1 MTKPTTRLL
10 NMITATAFSV
20 STVAIPALFTANAVA
35 ESAAQQVETTQLQH
49 ATQTAQPIVLHS
61 AEYSAQALAPE
72 AALQSQ
78 QGNMQEAGA
87 SAQDR
92 ASAENRVSAP
102 NSRIS
107 SARNQPECLQCHATG
122 DKK

>member
-1 MTKPTTRLL
+1 MTKPSTRLL
-10 NMITATAFSV
+10 NMITATAVSV
-20 STVAIPALFTANAVA
+20 STVTIPALFTANAVA
-35 ESAAQQVETTQLQH
+35 ESAVQQVETTQLQH

-61 AEYSAQALAPE
+61 AEYSAPALSPE

-78 QGNMQEAGA
+78 QGNMQEAG
-87 SAQDR
+87 S
-92 ASAENRVSAP
+92 SAENRASAP

-122 DKK
+122 GKK

>member
-1 MTKPTTRLL
+1 MTKPSTRLL
-10 NMITATAFSV
+10 NMITATAVSV
-20 STVAIPALFTANAVA
+20 STVTIPALFTANAVA
-35 ESAAQQVETTQLQH
+35 ESAVQQVETTQLQH

-61 AEYSAQALAPE
+61 AEYSAPALSPD

-92 ASAENRVSAP
+92 ASAENR
-102 NSRIS
+102 RMS